1 MKPARWYAISK
12 AENSASGGS
21 VEISIY
27 DEIGFGGVSA
37 KDFLAEVQKFSGQH
51 IDLRIN
57 SVGGS
62 VTEGAAI
69 YNALRRHQG
78 GLTVHVDGLAASMAS
93 VIAMAGDKTLVAD
106 NALLMIHNPWSI
118 SMGDAETMRKEAAV
132 LDKIKSTLVNA
143 YTRKT
148 GMDAATIGQMMD
160 AETWLDSTEAVA
172 MGFAD
177 GIEDGLEAAAS
188 VTRDSARA
196 RFDKLTNLM
205 ARKPS
210 KSAKA
215 DEAVIVDDEP
225 TTETAPEPTVDTP
238 SEDVTAELTAKVEAL
253 QADVD
258 AKNALLAQASEDTA
272 KEIESLKLEVARL
285 SSEVAQKNDEIAAL
299 NAEKKSAGEQAAQI
313 VASIG
318 LNIPTATAPVEPE
331 LSAAQHF
338 ATLEGSAQVNF
349 YRANK
354 AAILKTFYS

>member
-1 MKPARWYAISK
+1 MSARWYAISK
-12 AENSASGGS
+12 AENSASDGS

-37 KDFLAEVQKFSGQH
+37 KDFLAEVQKFSGKH

-177 GIEDGLEAAAS
+177 GIEDGIEAAAS
-188 VTRDSARA
+188 LTRESARA

-210 KSAKA
+210 KLAA
-215 DEAVIVDDEP
+215 IVDDEP
-225 TTETAPEPTVDTP
+225 ATETAPEPTTVDTP
-238 SEDVTAELTAKVEAL
+238 SEDVTAELTEKVDAL

-258 AKNALLAQASEDTA
+258 AKNALLAQASEDTG
-272 KEIESLKLEVARL
+272 KEIECLKLEVARL
-285 SSEVAQKNDEIAAL
+285 SSEVAQKVDEIAAL
-299 NAEKKSAGEQAAQI
+299 NSERKSAGEQAAQI

-318 LNIPTATAPVEPE
+318 LNIPTTAAPAEPA
-331 LSAAQHF
+331 LSAAEHF

-354 AAILKTFYS
+354 AAIMKTFYS